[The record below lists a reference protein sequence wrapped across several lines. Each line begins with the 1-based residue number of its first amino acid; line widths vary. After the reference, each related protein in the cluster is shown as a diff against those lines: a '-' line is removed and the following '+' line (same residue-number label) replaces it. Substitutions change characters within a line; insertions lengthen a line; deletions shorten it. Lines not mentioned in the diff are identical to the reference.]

1 MRGLR
6 LGIQGVSSGGGPP
19 MPPPPLIT
27 SILSV
32 SPVVMA
38 ATPTGTTVVSAAF
51 DPTPGSVLLVGIASR
66 ASNALTGAT
75 TLTDNTSGA
84 LTWTLVKETY
94 LNDGVAPRLRGAVFK
109 CAVPSVSPPTGVI
122 LTGGQAQS
130 LYTNMM
136 MLEMIGGSS
145 TITNIAPDAI
155 DLTAGDPIATLPSA
169 PAANDGGILLA
180 LGQGNS
186 AGTAPAGSTALGTI
200 GNTSSLRSV
209 FCVFASGAPKV
220 AQWVSGN
227 TKSIGV
233 YFAVSPAG

>member
-1 MRGLR
+1 M
-6 LGIQGVSSGGGPP
+6 
-19 MPPPPLIT
+19 
-27 SILSV
+27 
-32 SPVVMA
+32 
-38 ATPTGTTVVSAAF
+38 
-51 DPTPGSVLLVGIASR
+51 
-66 ASNALTGAT
+66 
-75 TLTDNTSGA
+75 
-84 LTWTLVKETY
+84 
-94 LNDGVAPRLRGAVFK
+94 
-109 CAVPSVSPPTGVI
+109 PSVSPPTGVV
-122 LTGGQAQS
+122 LTGGQGQA
-130 LYTNMM
+130 LYLNMT

-155 DLTAGDPIATLPSA
+155 DLTSGDPAATLPSV

-180 LGQGNS
+180 LGQDNS

-209 FCVFASGAPKV
+209 FCVFASGAPQV

>member
-6 LGIQGVSSGGGPP
+6 LGILGASSGGPP
-19 MPPPPLIT
+19 SPPPPVIT

-32 SPVVMA
+32 SPVVTAA
-38 ATPTGTTVVSAAF
+38 ATSVASAAF
-51 DPTPGSVLLVGIASR
+51 NPTAGAVLLVGIASR
-66 ASNALTGAT
+66 ASNALTSAT

-109 CAVPSVSPPTGVI
+109 CVVPGTPPTGVV
-122 LTGGQAQS
+122 LTGGQAQA
-130 LYTNMM
+130 LYLNMTI
-136 MLEMIGGSS
+136 LEMIGGSS

-155 DLTAGDPIATLPSA
+155 DLVSGDPAATLPSV
-169 PAANDGGILLA
+169 PAGNDGGVMLA

-186 AGTAPAGSTALGTI
+186 SGTAPAGSTAIGNT
-200 GNTSSLRSV
+200 GNTSSLRSL
-209 FCVFASGAPKV
+209 FCVFASGAPQV
-220 AQWVSGN
+220 AQWMSGN